1 MTTPIS
7 PAKGSL
13 PVSPKF
19 LCPFLGVREDADTY
33 SASSDLPNYC
43 HKARPVGP
51 LTIDCQLSVCCTEA
65 FERCPIYTSE
75 KPRSLPPEWLRH
87 FVHHKKKWNLRKAA
101 AYILPGLVLIAL
113 ISVLYRDRFSFFLA
127 FASAPSATPT
137 SVPSTA
143 TLEAVATMGSTSTPT
158 LSLTSSPTVTL
169 GATPSLTLTFTQALP
184 TRGPGLE
191 TPFGSPETF
200 VVHRVQ
206 EGESLNVIA
215 IHYNTSVAVIKAMN
229 YIKPGA
235 SLWPGAVL
243 VMVPGMTDPAG
254 LPQVTAVLLTSRTSV
269 LDLAKQYSMDPAL
282 LRQYNVLGLGDWLE
296 ANRWVVVSYHP

>member
-1 MTTPIS
+1 M
-7 PAKGSL
+7 
-13 PVSPKF
+13 
-19 LCPFLGVREDADTY
+19 
-33 SASSDLPNYC
+33 
-43 HKARPVGP
+43 
-51 LTIDCQLSVCCTEA
+51 
-65 FERCPIYTSE
+65 
-75 KPRSLPPEWLRH
+75 
-87 FVHHKKKWNLRKAA
+87 
-101 AYILPGLVLIAL
+101 
-113 ISVLYRDRFSFFLA
+113 
-127 FASAPSATPT
+127 
-137 SVPSTA
+137 
-143 TLEAVATMGSTSTPT
+143 
-158 LSLTSSPTVTL
+158 
-169 GATPSLTLTFTQALP
+169 
-184 TRGPGLE
+184 
-191 TPFGSPETF
+191 
-200 VVHRVQ
+200 Q